1 MPKQPTTPPDPKT
14 PDEAGPRANKMR
26 RPNRLRGP
34 DAPAP
39 AAKGRQTVFV
49 PKLLAEILPQPQRDN
64 LPEEAQQVFVQA
76 YNYGLEE
83 YNDPEHALHLGWA
96 AVHRHYDKV
105 GSKWVEKPVGSTAH
119 ADAHDESSTES
130 VVERLRKLHHR

>member
-1 MPKQPTTPPDPKT
+1 MPNNPATPPDPKT
-14 PDEAGPRANKMR
+14 PADATPRAKMR
-26 RPNRLRGP
+26 RPNRLRGA

-39 AAKGRQTVFV
+39 AAKARQTAFV
-49 PKLLAEILPQPQRDN
+49 PKLLVEILPQPQRDN
-64 LPEEAQQVFVQA
+64 LPEEAQQLFVQA

-105 GSKWVEKPVGSTAH
+105 GRKWVEKSAATAH
-119 ADAHDESSTES
+119 PDAHDEASTES
-130 VVERLRKLHHR
+130 VVERLRQLHHR